1 MSGHITPTG
10 QQINT
15 SPTSSSNQSIKQLTN
30 ARRRRG
36 TRGEE
41 NAPTPG
47 GGKTKRRKRRKKG
60 GFSTN
65 DVIENN
71 KNRKNDPCNR
81 LSTPVNL
88 LNDSSFV
95 MPKLKKTIVLSEVL
109 KEGKCTSLLN
119 KFSKKANKAMVN
131 STKGGRRSRRKTKR
145 RKTRRRTK
153 RRKTRRKTKRKRKRK
168 TRRKKNQKKT
178 SSTRGAGGV
187 EARKLE
193 TYRILMVLLMLLTFH
208 QNIPADSYPN
218 LHYCNP
224 ML

>member
-15 SPTSSSNQSIKQLTN
+15 PTPEELTQALTN
-30 ARRRRG
+30 SRRRRG
-36 TRGEE
+36 TRGKK

-153 RRKTRRKTKRKRKRK
+153 RRKTKRKR
-168 TRRKKNQKKT
+168 TRRKKQ
-178 SSTRGAGGV
+178 RGGSVELENWRPTASYGFNDAG
-187 EARKLE
+187 EFSK
-193 TYRILMVLLMLLTFH
+193 
-208 QNIPADSYPN
+208 NIPTDSYPN
-218 LHYCNP
+218 FTTNP
-224 ML
+224 ASY

>member
-15 SPTSSSNQSIKQLTN
+15 PTPEELTQALTN
-30 ARRRRG
+30 SRRRRG
-36 TRGEE
+36 TRGKK

-168 TRRKKNQKKT
+168 TIRKRTRRKKQ
-178 SSTRGAGGV
+178 RGGSVELENWRPTASYGFNDAG
-187 EARKLE
+187 EFSK
-193 TYRILMVLLMLLTFH
+193 
-208 QNIPADSYPN
+208 NIPTDSYPN
-218 LHYCNP
+218 FTTNP
-224 ML
+224 ASY

>member
-15 SPTSSSNQSIKQLTN
+15 PTPEELTQALTN
-30 ARRRRG
+30 SRRRRG
-36 TRGEE
+36 TRGKK

-168 TRRKKNQKKT
+168 TIRKRTRRKKQ
-178 SSTRGAGGV
+178 RGGSVELENWRPTASYGFNDAG
-187 EARKLE
+187 EFSK
-193 TYRILMVLLMLLTFH
+193 
-208 QNIPADSYPN
+208 NIPADSYPN
-218 LHYCNP
+218 FTTNP
-224 ML
+224 ASY